1 MDVGTFIAFAS
12 VLIAFLSLIFVILAF
27 SGAID
32 LDFGI
37 EDDEEDGNSK
47 ERNF

>member
-1 MDVGTFIAFAS
+1 MDVRILIAFAS

-27 SGAID
+27 SGVID

-37 EDDEEDGNSK
+37 EVNEEDGNRK
-47 ERNF
+47 KRNF

>member
-12 VLIAFLSLIFVILAF
+12 VLIAFLSIIFVILAF

-37 EDDEEDGNSK
+37 EDDEDGNSK
-47 ERNF
+47 KRNF

>member
-1 MDVGTFIAFAS
+1 MDVRILIAFAS

-27 SGAID
+27 SGVID

-37 EDDEEDGNSK
+37 EDNEEDGNSK
-47 ERNF
+47 KRNF